1 MVTVKCNVRLQD
13 TDLKCE
19 KEIESVSY
27 GTWIF
32 N

>member
-19 KEIESVSY
+19 KEFKSR
-27 GTWIF
+27 F
-32 N
+32 FRNMDF